1 MLNLQGR
8 AFMAQ
13 IDCPFRG
20 AEWALNKISQETKVV
35 FVDFHA
41 EATAEKQA
49 MAFFLDGKVSAVVG
63 THTHV
68 QTADE
73 QILPG
78 GTAYITDA
86 GMTGGQSGVIGMDK
100 ESVFHRFLTGTPSK
114 FEVCNDNI
122 EVQGLVIEIDPASGK
137 SLSVSRV
144 SRY

>member
-1 MLNLQGR
+1 MTP
-8 AFMAQ
+8 
-13 IDCPFRG
+13 IDCPFKK
-20 AEWALNKISQETKVV
+20 ADEILEKLETPVII
-35 FVDFHA
+35 VDFHA
-41 EATAEKQA
+41 EATSEKKA
-49 MAFFLDGKVSAVVG
+49 LGLYLDGRVSCVIG